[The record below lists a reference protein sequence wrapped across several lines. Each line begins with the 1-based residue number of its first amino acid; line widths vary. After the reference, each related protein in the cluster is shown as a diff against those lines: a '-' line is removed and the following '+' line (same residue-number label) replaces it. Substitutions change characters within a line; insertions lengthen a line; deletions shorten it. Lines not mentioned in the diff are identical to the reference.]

1 MTYDIYINAA
11 IGWPISYEY
20 VRSELKKCEGRP
32 ANVYVSSLGG
42 SLVEAMKIR
51 QLFVDH
57 GQVTCHLHGF
67 VASAATILSTGAAR
81 VLMGRHALYLAHR
94 CSNWVDTWG
103 QMNAEELSRA
113 IEELKAGQLEL
124 EKIDRT
130 VAGVYAARAG
140 RSAEEFFDLMKQ
152 AQWLSAEEVLG
163 LGLADGLA
171 EDDSAA
177 AADPASD
184 PAASSAAFAARFAA
198 CGLPLPPTSAPATA
212 PAASAPA
219 AAPAASATETT
230 ETPNT
235 TMPTNTTPDNAP
247 EAKKPSALS
256 AFFERLASKL
266 DALFG
271 LDNLDDNDSEAPAA
285 PAAEAPAA
293 PAAEAPAEPAAPA
306 APAAEAPAEPSAPAA
321 EAPATATE
329 AEAAERIKALTDEC
343 AALRAQIEAMK
354 KQDGATSDPVAA
366 APAEFDGN
374 AEAERINR
382 LRAASRRYR

>member
-1 MTYDIYINAA
+1 MIYDIYINAA

-140 RSAEEFFDLMKQ
+140 RSAEEFFELMKQ

-171 EDDSAA
+171 EDDNAA

-184 PAASSAAFAARFAA
+184 PSASSAAFAARFAA
-198 CGLPLPPTSAPATA
+198 CGLPVPPTA
-212 PAASAPA
+212 APA
-219 AAPAASATETT
+219 AAPAASEPAT
-230 ETPNT
+230 NLDNNHT

-247 EAKKPSALS
+247 EAKKPSALT
-256 AFFERLASKL
+256 AFFERLACKL

-271 LDNLDDNDSEAPAA
+271 LENLDDNDSEAPAA

-293 PAAEAPAEPAAPA
+293 PAAEAP
-306 APAAEAPAEPSAPAA
+306 
-321 EAPATATE
+321 ATE

>member
-1 MTYDIYINAA
+1 MIYDIYINAA

-140 RSAEEFFDLMKQ
+140 RSAEEFFELMKQ

-177 AADPASD
+177 ASDPASD
-184 PAASSAAFAARFAA
+184 PSASSAAFAARFAA
-198 CGLPLPPTSAPATA
+198 CGLPVPPTA
-212 PAASAPA
+212 APA
-219 AAPAASATETT
+219 AAPAASAPAE
-230 ETPNT
+230 PIDNNHT

-247 EAKKPSALS
+247 EAKKPSALT
-256 AFFERLASKL
+256 AFFERLACKL

-293 PAAEAPAEPAAPA
+293 PAAEAPAAEAPSEPAAEAPAAEAPAEPA
-306 APAAEAPAEPSAPAA
+306 APAAEAPA
-321 EAPATATE
+321 TE
-329 AEAAERIKALTDEC
+329 TEAAERIKSLTDEC

>member
-1 MTYDIYINAA
+1 MIYDIYINAA

-140 RSAEEFFDLMKQ
+140 RSAEEFFELMKQ

-184 PAASSAAFAARFAA
+184 PSASSAAFAARFAA
-198 CGLPLPPTSAPATA
+198 CGLPVPPTA
-212 PAASAPA
+212 APA
-219 AAPAASATETT
+219 AAPAASAPAT
-230 ETPNT
+230 NLDNNHT
-235 TMPTNTTPDNAP
+235 TMPTNTTTDNAP
-247 EAKKPSALS
+247 EAKKPSALT
-256 AFFERLASKL
+256 AFFERLACKL

-293 PAAEAPAEPAAPA
+293 PAAEAPAAEAPAAPA
-306 APAAEAPAEPSAPAA
+306 APAAEAPAAEAPAAPAA
-321 EAPATATE
+321 EAPATE
-329 AEAAERIKALTDEC
+329 VEAAERIKALTEEC

>member
-1 MTYDIYINAA
+1 MIYDIYINAA

-140 RSAEEFFDLMKQ
+140 RSAEEFFELMKQ

-171 EDDSAA
+171 EDDNAA
-177 AADPASD
+177 AADPAAD
-184 PAASSAAFAARFAA
+184 PSASSAAFAARFAA
-198 CGLPLPPTSAPATA
+198 CGLPVPPTT
-212 PAASAPA
+212 APA
-219 AAPAASATETT
+219 AAPAASAPATN
-230 ETPNT
+230 PDNNHT
-235 TMPTNTTPDNAP
+235 TMPTNTTTDNAP
-247 EAKKPSALS
+247 EAKKPSAFS
-256 AFFERLASKL
+256 AFLDRLACKL
-266 DALFG
+266 DAIFG
-271 LDNLDDNDSEAPAA
+271 LDNLDGNDSEAPAA

-293 PAAEAPAEPAAPA
+293 PAAEAPAAPAAEAPA
-306 APAAEAPAEPSAPAA
+306 APAAEAPAAEAPAAPAA
-321 EAPATATE
+321 EAPATE

>member
-1 MTYDIYINAA
+1 MIYDIYINAA

-140 RSAEEFFDLMKQ
+140 RSAEEFFELMKQ

-171 EDDSAA
+171 EDDNAA
-177 AADPASD
+177 ASD
-184 PAASSAAFAARFAA
+184 PAADPSASSAAFAARFAA
-198 CGLPLPPTSAPATA
+198 CGLPVPPTA
-212 PAASAPA
+212 APA
-219 AAPAASATETT
+219 AAPAASAPAT
-230 ETPNT
+230 NLDNNHT

-247 EAKKPSALS
+247 EAKKPSALT
-256 AFFERLASKL
+256 AFFERLACKL

-271 LDNLDDNDSEAPAA
+271 LDNLDENDSEAPAA

-293 PAAEAPAEPAAPA
+293 PAAEAPAEPAAEAPAAEAPA
-306 APAAEAPAEPSAPAA
+306 APAAEAP
-321 EAPATATE
+321 ATE

>member
-1 MTYDIYINAA
+1 MIYDIYINAA

-32 ANVYVSSLGG
+32 AIVYVSSLGG

-140 RSAEEFFDLMKQ
+140 RSAEEFFELMKQ

-171 EDDSAA
+171 EDDNAA
-177 AADPASD
+177 ASDPASD
-184 PAASSAAFAARFAA
+184 PSASSAAFAARFAA
-198 CGLPLPPTSAPATA
+198 CGLPVPPTA
-212 PAASAPA
+212 APA
-219 AAPAASATETT
+219 AAPAASAPAT
-230 ETPNT
+230 NLDNNHT

-247 EAKKPSALS
+247 EAKKPSAFS
-256 AFFERLASKL
+256 AFLDRLACKL
-266 DALFG
+266 DAIFG

-285 PAAEAPAA
+285 PAAEAPAEPAAEA

-306 APAAEAPAEPSAPAA
+306 AEAP
-321 EAPATATE
+321 ATE

>member
-1 MTYDIYINAA
+1 MIYDIYINAA

-171 EDDSAA
+171 EDDNAA

-184 PAASSAAFAARFAA
+184 PSASSAAFAARFAA
-198 CGLPLPPTSAPATA
+198 CGLPVPPTA
-212 PAASAPA
+212 APA
-219 AAPAASATETT
+219 AAPAASAPAT
-230 ETPNT
+230 NLDNNHT
-235 TMPTNTTPDNAP
+235 TMPTNTNPDNAP
-247 EAKKPSALS
+247 EAKKPSALTS
-256 AFFERLASKL
+256 FFERLACKL

-293 PAAEAPAEPAAPA
+293 PAAEAPAEPSAEAPAAEAPA
-306 APAAEAPAEPSAPAA
+306 APAAEAP
-321 EAPATATE
+321 ATE

>member
-1 MTYDIYINAA
+1 MIYDIYINAA

-140 RSAEEFFDLMKQ
+140 RSAEEFFDLMKR
-152 AQWLSAEEVLG
+152 AQWLSAE
-163 LGLADGLA
+163 
-171 EDDSAA
+171 
-177 AADPASD
+177 
-184 PAASSAAFAARFAA
+184 
-198 CGLPLPPTSAPATA
+198 
-212 PAASAPA
+212 
-219 AAPAASATETT
+219 
-230 ETPNT
+230 
-235 TMPTNTTPDNAP
+235 
-247 EAKKPSALS
+247 
-256 AFFERLASKL
+256 
-266 DALFG
+266 
-271 LDNLDDNDSEAPAA
+271 
-285 PAAEAPAA
+285 
-293 PAAEAPAEPAAPA
+293 
-306 APAAEAPAEPSAPAA
+306 
-321 EAPATATE
+321 
-329 AEAAERIKALTDEC
+329 
-343 AALRAQIEAMK
+343 
-354 KQDGATSDPVAA
+354 
-366 APAEFDGN
+366 
-374 AEAERINR
+374 
-382 LRAASRRYR
+382 

>member
-1 MTYDIYINAA
+1 MIYDIYINAA

-140 RSAEEFFDLMKQ
+140 RSAEEFFELMKQ

-184 PAASSAAFAARFAA
+184 PSASSAAFAARFAA
-198 CGLPLPPTSAPATA
+198 CGLPVPPTA
-212 PAASAPA
+212 APA
-219 AAPAASATETT
+219 AAPAASAPAT
-230 ETPNT
+230 NLDNNHT

-247 EAKKPSALS
+247 EAKKPSAFS
-256 AFFERLASKL
+256 AFLDRLACKL
-266 DALFG
+266 DAIFG

-293 PAAEAPAEPAAPA
+293 PAAASPAEPAAEAPA
-306 APAAEAPAEPSAPAA
+306 APAAEAPAEPAAPAA
-321 EAPATATE
+321 EAPATE
-329 AEAAERIKALTDEC
+329 AEAAERIKALTEEC

>member
-20 VRSELKKCEGRP
+20 VRSELKKCEGKP

-140 RSAEEFFDLMKQ
+140 RSAEEFFELMKQ

-184 PAASSAAFAARFAA
+184 PSASSAAFAARFAA
-198 CGLPLPPTSAPATA
+198 CGLPVPPTA
-212 PAASAPA
+212 APA
-219 AAPAASATETT
+219 AAPAASAPDAAPAASASETT

-247 EAKKPSALS
+247 EAKKPSALT
-256 AFFERLASKL
+256 AFFERLACKL

-293 PAAEAPAEPAAPA
+293 PAAEAPAEPAAEAPAAESPA
-306 APAAEAPAEPSAPAA
+306 APAAEAP
-321 EAPATATE
+321 ATE

>member
-1 MTYDIYINAA
+1 MIYDIYINAA

-140 RSAEEFFDLMKQ
+140 RSAEEFFELMKQ

-171 EDDSAA
+171 EDDNAA

-184 PAASSAAFAARFAA
+184 PSASSAAFAARFAA
-198 CGLPLPPTSAPATA
+198 CGLPVPPTA
-212 PAASAPA
+212 APA
-219 AAPAASATETT
+219 AAPAASAPAGTID
-230 ETPNT
+230 NNHT

-247 EAKKPSALS
+247 EAKKPSALT
-256 AFFERLASKL
+256 AFFERLACKL

-293 PAAEAPAEPAAPA
+293 PAAEAPAAEAPAAPA
-306 APAAEAPAEPSAPAA
+306 APAAEAPAAEAPAAPAA
-321 EAPATATE
+321 EAPATE

>member
-1 MTYDIYINAA
+1 MIYDIYINAA

-140 RSAEEFFDLMKQ
+140 RSAEEFFELMKQ

-171 EDDSAA
+171 EDDNAA

-184 PAASSAAFAARFAA
+184 PSASSAAFAARFAA
-198 CGLPLPPTSAPATA
+198 CGLPVPPTA
-212 PAASAPA
+212 APA
-219 AAPAASATETT
+219 AAPAASAPAT
-230 ETPNT
+230 NLDNNHT
-235 TMPTNTTPDNAP
+235 TMPTNTTTDNAP
-247 EAKKPSALS
+247 EAKKPSALT
-256 AFFERLASKL
+256 AFFERLACKL

-293 PAAEAPAEPAAPA
+293 PAAEAPAAEAPAAPA
-306 APAAEAPAEPSAPAA
+306 APAAEAPAAEAPAAPAA
-321 EAPATATE
+321 EAPATE
-329 AEAAERIKALTDEC
+329 AEAAERIKALTEEC

>member
-230 ETPNT
+230 ETPTT

-285 PAAEAPAA
+285 PAAE
-293 PAAEAPAEPAAPA
+293 APA

>member
-321 EAPATATE
+321 EAPATE

>member
-1 MTYDIYINAA
+1 MIYDIYINAA

-140 RSAEEFFDLMKQ
+140 RSAEEFFELMKQ

-171 EDDSAA
+171 EDDNAA

-184 PAASSAAFAARFAA
+184 PSASSAAFAARFAA
-198 CGLPLPPTSAPATA
+198 CGLPVPPTA
-212 PAASAPA
+212 APA
-219 AAPAASATETT
+219 AAPAASAPAT
-230 ETPNT
+230 NLDNNHT
-235 TMPTNTTPDNAP
+235 TMPTNTTTDNAP
-247 EAKKPSALS
+247 EAKKPSALT
-256 AFFERLASKL
+256 AFFERLACKL

-293 PAAEAPAEPAAPA
+293 PAAEAPAAEAPAAPA
-306 APAAEAPAEPSAPAA
+306 APAAEAPAAEAPAAPAA
-321 EAPATATE
+321 EAPATE

>member
-1 MTYDIYINAA
+1 MIYDIYINAA

-140 RSAEEFFDLMKQ
+140 RSAEEFFELMKQ

-171 EDDSAA
+171 EDDNAA

-184 PAASSAAFAARFAA
+184 PSASSAAFAARFAA
-198 CGLPLPPTSAPATA
+198 CGLPVPPTA
-212 PAASAPA
+212 APA
-219 AAPAASATETT
+219 AAPAASAPAETID
-230 ETPNT
+230 NNHT

-247 EAKKPSALS
+247 EAKKPSALT
-256 AFFERLASKL
+256 AFFERLACKL

-293 PAAEAPAEPAAPA
+293 PAAEAPAAEAPSEPAAEAPAAEAPAEPA
-306 APAAEAPAEPSAPAA
+306 APAAEAPA
-321 EAPATATE
+321 TE
-329 AEAAERIKALTDEC
+329 TEAAERIKSLTDEC